1 MGQERGR
8 EVHRMAERIMDYHK
22 AEDEMKTLTHE
33 AKEISHEARRWRRR
47 WSGEEVEDLIAE
59 CTMPGC
65 HVKIFSDCE
74 YFTDDSGNIFCSSDC
89 VLEYYGIEKKG
100 G

>member
-1 MGQERGR
+1 MKKLSSE
-8 EVHRMAERIMDYHK
+8 AEKQSRQWSGMDYRK
-22 AEDEMKTLTHE
+22 AEDEIKTLSHE
-33 AKEISHEARRWRRR
+33 AKVWRKR
-47 WSGEEVEDLIAE
+47 WSGEETEDLIGE

-74 YFTDDSGNIFCSSDC
+74 YFTDDSGNIFCSSEC

>member
-1 MGQERGR
+1 
-8 EVHRMAERIMDYHK
+8 MDYRK
-22 AEDEMKTLTHE
+22 AEYEMKTFSHE
-33 AKEISHEARRWRRR
+33 AKELSHEAKKWRRR
-47 WSGEEVEDLIAE
+47 WSGEETEDLIAE

>member
-1 MGQERGR
+1 
-8 EVHRMAERIMDYHK
+8 MAERKMDYRK
-22 AEDEMKTLTHE
+22 AENEMKTL
-33 AKEISHEARRWRRR
+33 SHEARRWRKR
-47 WSGEEVEDLIAE
+47 WSGEEVEDLLAE

>member
-1 MGQERGR
+1 MGQKRDKKGGEKY
-8 EVHRMAERIMDYHK
+8 I
-22 AEDEMKTLTHE
+22 EMKEKRTELSAE
-33 AKEISHEARRWRRR
+33 AKKWRRR
-47 WSGEEVEDLIAE
+47 WSGEEVEDLLAE